1 MQSSAEVSNACV
13 CACMCVWLYDDDVCV
28 RNCADAVVYIIVY
41 LDGQVCVCC
50 HTA

>member
-13 CACMCVWLYDDDVCV
+13 CACVCMWLYDDDVCV
-28 RNCADAVVYIIVY
+28 CNCTDAVVYIIVY
-41 LDGQVCVCC
+41 LDGQVCVCY